1 MIKIKSNRKE
11 YESLH
16 PYVGR
21 VHIIQV
27 KFLFPLS
34 PSPNYSWNN
43 IEASRQRKLRINP
56 GLKNWTTTYIFWFV
70 GFNFS
75 FMEPDTQPPSKRC
88 QFDLLKNQDA
98 MKQD

>member
-16 PYVGR
+16 PYIGR

-34 PSPNYSWNN
+34 PSPNYS
-43 IEASRQRKLRINP
+43 
-56 GLKNWTTTYIFWFV
+56 
-70 GFNFS
+70 
-75 FMEPDTQPPSKRC
+75 
-88 QFDLLKNQDA
+88 
-98 MKQD
+98 